1 MSKKIGGGRSETLYQ
16 HRILPTSDNLIQ
28 AALSRF
34 RHGGNGRGG
43 KLWLVFLLRVSSVKL
58 WAVHIMHVKI
68 S

>member
-34 RHGGNGRGG
+34 RHREMAEEENFG
-43 KLWLVFLLRVSSVKL
+43 LCFCCVS
-58 WAVHIMHVKI
+58 AVSNHV
-68 S
+68 